1 MSGPRNRHG
10 VNDAI
15 DCYRTFNGEKYPAW
29 MSFPSSDRILAYR
42 TVGVRCRRLGDE
54 LFVHIDDRYLAA
66 AVDAEQ
72 DAPAPSQQVGSG
84 GIFTDPMPSQKEKQA

>member
-1 MSGPRNRHG
+1 MAGTRNRYG

-29 MSFPSSDRILAYR
+29 MSFPSSDRVKAYR
-42 TVGVRCRRLGDE
+42 AVGIRCRRQGEE
-54 LFVHIDDRYLAA
+54 LFVHIDDRWLAE

-72 DAPAPSQQVGSG
+72 DAPTPEVK
-84 GIFTDPMPSQKEKQA
+84 P